1 MAVAEALVAFNG
13 GSTLFER
20 YMNVVVLP
28 RLQQSIL
35 ELGVSTIGD
44 PEKRYVKKVD
54 NYFAKLKT
62 EWKEDQKV
70 ITRSIPVGERSR
82 MAKLLMERIVVDEIV
97 GVYIIIIIIC
107 Y

>member
-20 YMNVVVLP
+20 YMNVVLLP
-28 RLQQSIL
+28 RLQESVAGIAVTSIQ
-35 ELGVSTIGD
+35 D

-54 NYFAKLKT
+54 SYFSKLKA
-62 EWKEDQKV
+62 EWKEDEKV
-70 ITRSIPVGERSR
+70 ITRCIPVDERSR

-97 GVYIIIIIIC
+97 GV
-107 Y
+107 